1 MRVKSPF
8 CIFLYATLSF
18 IAIITRPLST
28 SSDVIRRCVRSPAT
42 VLTLNPADR
51 PPVSD
56 STIRSRLVVKPIHYS
71 HRSNSANQHTWYAKD
86 PFSGQPHLKLS
97 PVAVQR
103 LSFGE
108 PEPWLQARREE
119 LNGESI
125 EPFAAR
131 KFGGTVSRTVHTKV

>member
-1 MRVKSPF
+1 
-8 CIFLYATLSF
+8 LW
-18 IAIITRPLST
+18 
-28 SSDVIRRCVRSPAT
+28 
-42 VLTLNPADR
+42 
-51 PPVSD
+51 PPVQFSQAAH
-56 STIRSRLVVKPIHYS
+56 LVCEG
-71 HRSNSANQHTWYAKD
+71 
-86 PFSGQPHLKLS
+86 SGQPHLKSS

-108 PEPWLQARREE
+108 PEPWLQARRAE